1 MKLTPTEVKHARAVE
16 EDMDLM
22 IRAREYVHEPDSTP
36 AMDVLALVH
45 DAYPGGITQ
54 FYLNNRF

>member
-1 MKLTPTEVKHARAVE
+1 MQLTPTEAKHALEVSY
-16 EDMDLM
+16 DMDLM
-22 IRAREYVHEPDSTP
+22 ILAREYVHEPDSTP
-36 AMDVLALVH
+36 AMEVLALVH